1 MTEFKDLTI
10 SNNFMF
16 AAVMEDTENCR
27 GLLEMVLEFP
37 IARIEV
43 STEKSIIHHPQYHG
57 VRLDVYAKGDD
68 NTRYNIEM
76 QVLRNS
82 NLPKRSRYY
91 HSQLDM
97 DIISTGTDYKE
108 IPDTY
113 VIFICDFDPFGF
125 GKYKYTFDMICTET
139 GEMLDD
145 GARTIFL
152 STRWSDDSEVLEGLR
167 KFLRYVAADI
177 KTSTEDFDD
186 DYVRSLQKSVLR
198 IKSDREMG
206 ERYMLLKELLS
217 DERAEGITIGRNEG
231 IAIGKAEFVIELLSE
246 LGEVSTELSDAIKA
260 EKDLDRLSAYRK
272 AASKAESV
280 EKFREETGL

>member
-1 MTEFKDLTI
+1 
-10 SNNFMF
+10 MF